1 MPIDASFFD
10 IFGMLKTVTTMT
22 MMTTSMTFNKTMT
35 RMVMA
40 ATTQTTQP
48 WLKEVTFTATFGE
61 DSALGFG
68 TQGL

>member
-1 MPIDASFFD
+1 MPIDASFSD

-22 MMTTSMTFNKTMT
+22 MMATSMTFNKTMT

-48 WLKEVTFTATFGE
+48 WLKEVTFAATFGE